1 MIESFRHRGLKR
13 LYERGDE
20 SGIRPD
26 WLKKVKRLLDY
37 LDAAEMPD
45 DLDLP
50 GSGYHGLTGDMVGR
64 YALTVSRNWRITF
77 AWSEKS
83 AVDIDMEDYH
93 G

>member
-1 MIESFRHRGLKR
+1 MGEAVGVPAYAAWAVAK
-13 LYERGDE
+13 GNTA
-20 SGIRPD
+20 
-26 WLKKVKRLLDY
+26 LLDY